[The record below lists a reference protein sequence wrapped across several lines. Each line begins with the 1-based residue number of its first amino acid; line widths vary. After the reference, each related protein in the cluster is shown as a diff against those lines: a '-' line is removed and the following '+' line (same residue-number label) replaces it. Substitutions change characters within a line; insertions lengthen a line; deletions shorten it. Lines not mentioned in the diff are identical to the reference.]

1 MRGFALMLAI
11 VLLLPTASPWCPAQE
26 DDVELSPA
34 ATIRSIKEAIL
45 SVETTLTEA
54 RARLSSAGNAVDKSA
69 ISGEITTQSARLNEL
84 RTQLEEVATGID
96 LQEFSGQPVEDVKFD
111 EELGNLLQPIV
122 RNLKKLTARPRE
134 TENLRTRIDVLSDRK
149 EAAQAATENLERLLA
164 EPENSEHAQSLAG
177 LLDKWRGKRDETV
190 KELQVARYQL
200 EERLK
205 SEDTIY
211 GTLRDWL
218 SDFFQN
224 RGRSALIA
232 LVAAVLTFVAL
243 RFVHR
248 KIHRLSPVKKRGK
261 RSFTVRLADVLYYLF
276 TVTAAIVAGLL
287 TLYFAGDWMLLGLS
301 LLFLAGIA
309 WASKHSIT
317 FFFDQVKLMLNFGS
331 VREGER
337 LTYNGIP
344 WEVRS
349 ISIFSDLVNPSLR
362 GGNLKVPIR
371 ELIPLVSRAP
381 DEQEFLFP
389 CEEGEWLLLSDGT
402 FGKVVHQ
409 SPEWVQL
416 VQLGGSRRNFQTT
429 DFLGLNPQNLSTG
442 FRLNIIFGID
452 YRHQS
457 ICTTKVPQKLREA
470 IHGELVALVGE
481 DQLANLSVEFCA
493 AGPSSLD
500 YAIIADFRGGVAS
513 RYQSL
518 HRVIQRLC
526 VDAANAHGW
535 VIPFTQITVHEA

>member
-337 LTYNGIP
+337 LTYNGNSLGSAVDQHFFGPGQSQSARRQPEGAHSRVDTAGVAGARRAGIP
-344 WEVRS
+344 
-349 ISIFSDLVNPSLR
+349 FPMR
-362 GGNLKVPIR
+362 GGR
-371 ELIPLVSRAP
+371 
-381 DEQEFLFP
+381 
-389 CEEGEWLLLSDGT
+389 
-402 FGKVVHQ
+402 
-409 SPEWVQL
+409 
-416 VQLGGSRRNFQTT
+416 
-429 DFLGLNPQNLSTG
+429 
-442 FRLNIIFGID
+442 
-452 YRHQS
+452 
-457 ICTTKVPQKLREA
+457 
-470 IHGELVALVGE
+470 
-481 DQLANLSVEFCA
+481 
-493 AGPSSLD
+493 
-500 YAIIADFRGGVAS
+500 VAS
-513 RYQSL
+513 A
-518 HRVIQRLC
+518 V
-526 VDAANAHGW
+526 
-535 VIPFTQITVHEA
+535 